1 MLTRYREVQAEMP
14 ELAPK
19 PPVKDRRRSVRRSK
33 RS

>member
-19 PPVKDRRRSVRRSK
+19 PAVKDRRRSVRRGK
-33 RS
+33 RA